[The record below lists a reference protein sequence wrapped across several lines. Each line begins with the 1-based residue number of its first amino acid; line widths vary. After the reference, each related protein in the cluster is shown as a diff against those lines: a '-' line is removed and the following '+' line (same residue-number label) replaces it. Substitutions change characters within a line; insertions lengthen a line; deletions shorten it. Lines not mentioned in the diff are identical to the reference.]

1 MASRFGDF
9 VTGPKPEPSGNNN
22 ITLHF
27 RLRDNA
33 PKHETGT
40 VMYENLD
47 EGILTSTSQLL
58 WQKRGEHIYLVW
70 KESGI
75 VGTYIDWLNDRVLY
89 RPPLDGPTR
98 PSDWTLFKY
107 PKGRMDQYSPLVRD
121 IHTLLNQWLLGWYLQ
136 DVTFMDIVMSTL
148 QRLLDEPHEE
158 EHSEGH
164 ATPDVFLRFLKPS
177 VINAI
182 WANTAPG
189 AKLRNFIVDYIIK
202 YAPHRQLLYFD
213 GTLGWRQDGSGAA
226 VPQTPKKVPNDFG
239 SFASLSR
246 FSPRRATFSS
256 SSESEARIENSGKP
270 DIYVY
275 PPEFMTELKN
285 VQWGTLLVTQ
295 LPEHIRK
302 HYPGQVRV
310 YLPPFPYVLP
320 PAPTR
325 RRFTHYDLEEEPVLQ
340 CPRQFVSIIELQGP
354 ARELFFE
361 TVYGEGKGKTIL
373 RSPVWDGGRDLDAAN
388 NTVGDV
394 KMEDA
399 FDAPATADK
408 DVPEVKM
415 SCMYHMH
422 TEDRAC
428 WLLKNPLVN
437 GGVWPTEDEE

>member
-1 MASRFGDF
+1 MRHIANCSTSMALLAGARTAAARLFLRRPRRCPTTSAASPVCLASRL
-9 VTGPKPEPSGNNN
+9 VARHLPAPRSRRPA
-22 ITLHF
+22 
-27 RLRDNA
+27 LR
-33 PKHETGT
+33 
-40 VMYENLD
+40 
-47 EGILTSTSQLL
+47 
-58 WQKRGEHIYLVW
+58 
-70 KESGI
+70 
-75 VGTYIDWLNDRVLY
+75 
-89 RPPLDGPTR
+89 
-98 PSDWTLFKY
+98 
-107 PKGRMDQYSPLVRD
+107 
-121 IHTLLNQWLLGWYLQ
+121 
-136 DVTFMDIVMSTL
+136 
-148 QRLLDEPHEE
+148 
-158 EHSEGH
+158 
-164 ATPDVFLRFLKPS
+164 
-177 VINAI
+177 
-182 WANTAPG
+182 TA
-189 AKLRNFIVDYIIK
+189 
-202 YAPHRQLLYFD
+202 
-213 GTLGWRQDGSGAA
+213 
-226 VPQTPKKVPNDFG
+226 
-239 SFASLSR
+239 
-246 FSPRRATFSS
+246 
-256 SSESEARIENSGKP
+256 
-270 DIYVY
+270 
-275 PPEFMTELKN
+275 
-285 VQWGTLLVTQ
+285 WGTLLVTQ

-325 RRFTHYDLEEEPVLQ
+325 RRFTHYGLEEEPVLQ